1 VRNRWKLVMGVL
13 LLALVLAACSSGDD
27 NGSGGGTGASTGGST
42 GTTATT
48 GATATTGTSGSVS
61 PSDYAKSVCTSMQ
74 TYVTDVTNLSNNFAS
89 SLDPSADLAGQR
101 DAVVGF
107 LDDVLTS
114 TDKLIGDLEAAGVP
128 DVDNGQQIVDAIK
141 QSFEKA
147 KGVIED
153 AKQQV
158 QNLSLDDPSTFATQL
173 SSIGTKIQGSMT
185 DIGTSLQSL
194 SSPEL
199 EQAVAQEPSCAS
211 LSSGGASGSS

>member
-1 VRNRWKLVMGVL
+1 MTNRWKLVMGVL
-13 LLALVLAACSSGDD
+13 LLALVLAACSSGND
-27 NGSGGGTGASTGGST
+27 NSSGGGTGGNTGGST

-48 GATATTGTSGSVS
+48 GASGSVS
-61 PSDYAKSVCTSMQ
+61 ASDYAKSVCTSMQ